1 MIFRFAALVTI
12 ADMADLRSS
21 SPGVHESAVG
31 FEVATR
37 ATSKNRSGRA
47 LMMLE
52 ELLAE

>member
-1 MIFRFAALVTI
+1 VARKRAIVRSDRQSMIFRFAALVTI
-12 ADMADLRSS
+12 AD
-21 SPGVHESAVG
+21 AVG

-37 ATSKNRSGRA
+37 ATSKNRRRA